1 MFDLDGKRALVTGAG
16 QGVGAGIAAALARQ
30 GATVAVNDLDGERA
44 ERTVAALTADGGRA
58 VSCVFDVTDPESVD
72 AAARHLDA
80 ELGAID
86 VLVNNAGGAG
96 ASPIEQASFRDM
108 PREAWPRYIDVNLY
122 GVLHC
127 TKAFLDAMCDRGFG
141 RIVTISSEAGR
152 SGLPIGV
159 SIYGAAKAAAASFMR
174 HLSFEVAPYGVTA
187 NSVSVGLMDNV
198 PDEFA
203 APLVARHPTRRLG
216 SPLDVGGAVAYL
228 ASDEAGWVTGQ
239 SLVVNGGY
247 AAF

>member
-1 MFDLDGKRALVTGAG
+1 
-16 QGVGAGIAAALARQ
+16 
-30 GATVAVNDLDGERA
+30 
-44 ERTVAALTADGGRA
+44 
-58 VSCVFDVTDPESVD
+58 
-72 AAARHLDA
+72 
-80 ELGAID
+80 
-86 VLVNNAGGAG
+86 
-96 ASPIEQASFRDM
+96 
-108 PREAWPRYIDVNLY
+108 
-122 GVLHC
+122 
-127 TKAFLDAMCDRGFG
+127 
-141 RIVTISSEAGR
+141 
-152 SGLPIGV
+152 
-159 SIYGAAKAAAASFMR
+159 MR

-198 PDEFA
+198 PEEFA